1 MFAPRLIEI
10 FAGADSATRSWSN
23 ILALKAFSLSFRR
36 SHTFGTSGRA
46 SRRRCRTEFFGTF
59 ALTRLSIFRSV
70 WGYSSSRRLHGRQAR
85 TRLGPLTKFAFVFA
99 FLNWCHSRCQ
109 RCRGR
114 ARSTRASCRRG
125 VSTGC
130 RWRNLLLILGFD
142 FFLKLSVCSCVIS
155 DLPALLTLAH
165 HNFCLHCRRL

>member
-46 SRRRCRTEFFGTF
+46 SRRRCCTEFFDTF

-70 WGYSSSRRLHGRQAR
+70 WGYSSSRRLHRRQAR
-85 TRLGPLTKFAFVFA
+85 AWLGLLTQFAFVFA
-99 FLNWCHSRCQ
+99 PLRQSRA
-109 RCRGR
+109 GG
-114 ARSTRASCRRG
+114 CRR
-125 VSTGC
+125 S
-130 RWRNLLLILGFD
+130 
-142 FFLKLSVCSCVIS
+142 S
-155 DLPALLTLAH
+155 A
-165 HNFCLHCRRL
+165 